1 MHLLHC
7 DNDGRFVLTEFVG
20 KDIPRYAI
28 LSHTWGADVDEVTFV
43 DLQNSTG
50 ATKQGYRKIQFC
62 RDQAA
67 KHNIRYYW
75 VDTCCIDKTSST
87 ELTEAIN
94 SMFAWYRDAAQCYV
108 YLSDVSV
115 GGRVSGPPTQQE
127 WYPAFQQSRWFTRGW
142 TLQELVAPSRVEF
155 FSVEGQLLGDKPSL
169 VQELYDIT
177 GISRRVLQGQS
188 LAEISVDERMSWVRD
203 RKTKREEDMAY
214 SMLGIF
220 GVHMPLIY
228 GEGRKKAFA
237 RLQREIKST
246 SGDDRSTILQKNQ
259 AAKPF
264 STVPFAPDPDFVDR
278 PEIITWLRDKCAG
291 RGARAALV
299 GLGGVGKSQLAIQYA
314 HSIIDASPQTFV
326 FWVHAST
333 QARFEEEYKLIADR
347 LQLPERSDPKSNVL
361 RLVSDWL
368 RDEANGRWF
377 MIVDNA
383 DNVETFSPSGKG
395 KADASAQ
402 VPLAT
407 YLPQSRNG
415 AILVTSRS
423 KDAAARLVG
432 GYNNIKEV
440 VVMDESEGLQLFRN
454 KLQQPPCEESVLKLL
469 KELNCIPLAI
479 IQAVAYINRRSR
491 MTVAG
496 YLAEFQKN
504 NKKRETLLKRDVDE
518 LRRDDSASNSVV
530 TTWQMSFEQ
539 ITQERESAA
548 HLLSLMSFFNPH
560 GIPESTL
567 RRYSKEAAEAADLN
581 ADQDADQDADNE
593 FEEDLDTLQAYSLV
607 SVTADNETCEMHALV
622 QFCTR
627 VWLSSTSAAEQWERR
642 FVTLMA
648 QEFPYEAPYEEW
660 AKCQQLLPHVEPLFD
675 ATPADEQTLKAW
687 TEVLSKAACYLL
699 HQGNYDTAQRIAA
712 KALAARQNVFGL
724 HDLRTLH
731 IAENLA
737 VVLAHQGRYK
747 EAEKLVRQ
755 VLENRRNQLGGR
767 DCKTLDSMNH
777 LAEVLVG
784 RGEYKEAEKFHRQ
797 VLEGYRDVLG
807 ERHPSTLVSMNN
819 LGNVL
824 SNQGKY
830 EEAET
835 LQRQVLEGRTDQLGG
850 RHPDTLKS
858 IDNLAGTLSDQGKYE
873 VAETLY
879 RQALEA
885 RTDQLGGRHPDTL
898 TGMNNLAL
906 VLSNQGKY
914 EEAEKLNREA
924 LEARRDQLGG
934 RHPDTLTG
942 INNLALVLSNQGKY
956 EEAEKLNRE
965 ALKGREEELGE
976 CHPYTLTSVYC
987 LAYLLHKLRRYDEAS
1002 ELYQKACDGLTKQL
1016 GAEHPETI
1024 SCRKWF
1030 AKMQEEIEQARP
1042 ATGKIGTWIIAKS
1055 VPIVEV
1061 CREDAHRSTTA

>member
-115 GGRVSGPPTQQE
+115 GGRASGPPTQQE

-169 VQELYDIT
+169 VQELSDIT

-246 SGDDRSTILQKNQ
+246 SGDDRSTILQKDQ

-347 LQLPERSDPKSNVL
+347 LQLPGRSDPKSNVL

-432 GYNNIKEV
+432 GYNKIKEV
-440 VVMDESEGLQLFRN
+440 LVMDESEGLQLFRN

-479 IQAVAYINRRSR
+479 TQAVAYINRRSR

-627 VWLSSTSAAEQWERR
+627 VWLSSTSVAEQWERR

-687 TEVLSKAACYLL
+687 TEVLSKAAVYLRE
-699 HQGNYDTAQRIAA
+699 QGNWDTAQRITAR
-712 KALAARQNVFGL
+712 ALAARQNVFGF
-724 HDLRTLH
+724 HDLQTLE
-731 IAENLA
+731 IAAQLA
-737 VVLAHQGRYK
+737 ILLSCQGKFK
-747 EAEKLVRQ
+747 EAEKLSRQ
-755 VLENRRNQLGGR
+755 VLESRRNQLGGCDSR
-767 DCKTLDSMNH
+767 TLDSMNN
-777 LAEVLVG
+777 LEEVLVEQ
-784 RGEYKEAEKFHRQ
+784 GEYKEAEKFHRQ
-797 VLEGYRDVLG
+797 VLEGCIDVLGENHQSTLTSVNNLAGVLSDQGKHEEAARLHRQAFEGHRDQLG
-807 ERHPSTLVSMNN
+807 ERHPNTLLNMS
-819 LGNVL
+819 
-824 SNQGKY
+824 
-830 EEAET
+830 
-835 LQRQVLEGRTDQLGG
+835 
-850 RHPDTLKS
+850 
-858 IDNLAGTLSDQGKYE
+858 NLARVLCDQ
-873 VAETLY
+873 A
-879 RQALEA
+879 
-885 RTDQLGGRHPDTL
+885 
-898 TGMNNLAL
+898 
-906 VLSNQGKY
+906 KY
-914 EEAEKLNREA
+914 EEAEKLSR
-924 LEARRDQLGG
+924 Q
-934 RHPDTLTG
+934 
-942 INNLALVLSNQGKY
+942 
-956 EEAEKLNRE
+956 
-965 ALKGREEELGE
+965 ALKGWEEELGQ
-976 CHPYTLTSVYC
+976 CHPNTLTSVND
-987 LAYLLHKLRRYDEAS
+987 LAWLLHQLRRYTEAS
-1002 ELYQKACDGLTKQL
+1002 ELYQRACDGRTEQL

-1024 SCRKWF
+1024 ACHENF
-1030 AKMQEEIEQARP
+1030 ANMQKEIEQARL
-1042 ATGKIGTWIIAKS
+1042 AAMDDESWIIVPS

-1061 CREDAHRSTTA
+1061 CKEDVHGSTTA